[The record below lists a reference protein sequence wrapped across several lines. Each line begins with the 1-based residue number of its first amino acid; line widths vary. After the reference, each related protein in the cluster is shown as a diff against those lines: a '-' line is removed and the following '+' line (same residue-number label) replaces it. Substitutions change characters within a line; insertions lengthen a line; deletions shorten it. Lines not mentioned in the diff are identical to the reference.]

1 MIYIYAYS
9 YGIHLGFFVYIQ
21 YTKIEGCLGSK
32 VWNKKFEFQRI
43 KGINAQVYIV
53 LLLNILS
60 IMFHFYAWLLT
71 VWCIG
76 LYITN
81 KCKCSEH
88 LSWVR
93 IRHLLYWNPTKRQG
107 FTVQYCKQSHNFVRG
122 NKYPLLR
129 PKNIS
134 ESLIGP

>member
-1 MIYIYAYS
+1 MEFILDFLSIYD
-9 YGIHLGFFVYIQ
+9 IQ
-21 YTKIEGCLGSK
+21 IEGCLGSK

-60 IMFHFYAWLLT
+60 IMFHFYVWLQT

-107 FTVQYCKQSHNFVRG
+107 FTVQYCKVG
-122 NKYPLLR
+122 KD
-129 PKNIS
+129 PKKKFKKSKKITPGTLDGIS
-134 ESLIGP
+134 SRIFFLK